1 MIKIILLSVIVVI
14 IITTFIIYYKF
25 IFDKKIRNFIEEG
38 KFHFTQKNE
47 RIKLFHFLLFLITNS
62 VFIIL
67 LIKNTG
73 LNKLDIILF
82 LIVNISFLIVSWW
95 INIKF
100 PIEHNQINID
110 NSKTFKNS
118 QTNNHLEQI
127 NNVTN
132 VKIVEK
138 SIQSNNQD
146 IFNFKKLKETEIIE
160 LFESN
165 INNIYEDS
173 KDDFLLLLKG
183 IKPKNKIIWKG
194 TSGKGINNITYTG
207 IFILLNKILNL
218 PRTKLERENRKNLI
232 EFIIKTF
239 KKYNPDN
246 EKNCNEIAYSTLNTA
261 YTNFNL

>member
-1 MIKIILLSVIVVI
+1 MIKIILLSVIAVI

-100 PIEHNQINID
+100 PLEHNQINID
-110 NSKTFKNS
+110 EIGNSKILKATQTNIQLEKHYNILNTENNVKTNRNSKTSNNLNEKCKVIFTDEQLKKIYNFFVDNDLLGDINMEFKEFKES
-118 QTNNHLEQI
+118 FLIKPLVIKMTVPALREFYDHLEMNENI
-127 NNVTN
+127 TFNDITNDFLIFFIKSKNNKIYPYDQFTKGYKSN
-132 VKIVEK
+132 SRYYDKIVK
-138 SIQSNNQD
+138 
-146 IFNFKKLKETEIIE
+146 
-160 LFESN
+160 LFE
-165 INNIYEDS
+165 
-173 KDDFLLLLKG
+173 KF
-183 IKPKNKIIWKG
+183 
-194 TSGKGINNITYTG
+194 
-207 IFILLNKILNL
+207 
-218 PRTKLERENRKNLI
+218 
-232 EFIIKTF
+232 
-239 KKYNPDN
+239 
-246 EKNCNEIAYSTLNTA
+246 
-261 YTNFNL
+261 